1 MENYEPETRIEIED
15 KIKVV
20 STLNKI
26 KINLLDYYLD
36 SNTITEMQKKYWH
49 NIYRIL
55 EKTIQSLNLLVK
67 LKCLEKR
74 KNHDWKRLLPKE

>member
-1 MENYEPETRIEIED
+1 MIMENYEPETRIEIED

-36 SNTITEMQKKYWH
+36 SNTITEMQKKY
-49 NIYRIL
+49 
-55 EKTIQSLNLLVK
+55 
-67 LKCLEKR
+67 
-74 KNHDWKRLLPKE
+74 